1 MIIDVDIVPCL
12 VSLASIARTNGIK
25 ESDVD
30 RSTPTGTNTN
40 DVIGGPGKR
49 FPQLS

>member
-1 MIIDVDIVPCL
+1 MIIDVDIIPCL
-12 VSLASIARTNGIK
+12 LSVASTARKNGIK

-40 DVIGGPGKR
+40 DVIGGPG
-49 FPQLS
+49 QS